1 MDNATLVAMV
11 VSPLATLAVV
21 GLGQILNHR
30 SGKARAEEVKVD
42 LSAQINSIKTDMNTN
57 MSQLRNDLSTQLLR
71 VEEKPEKVANDLKE
85 WFRSELRA
93 SIAELQLSLA
103 QTPAKTRA
111 KAVGQ
116 GSSLESS

>member
-103 QTPAKTRA
+103 LGVWWVAATSP
-111 KAVGQ
+111 
-116 GSSLESS
+116 